1 MTNQSYTEDGGL
13 AFPAYTYDTTL
24 AGQVVRAT
32 DYGMTLRDYFAAK
45 AMAGLMSQSHAGPK
59 NPQHM
64 GHGWGEDCA
73 NQLNNH
79 QKAIAHT
86 LASFA

>member
-45 AMAGLMSQSHAGPK
+45 AMQGLAAS
-59 NPQHM
+59 N
-64 GHGWGEDCA
+64 A
-73 NQLNNH
+73 NIGIKDDPYSLM
-79 QKAIAHT
+79 ARAAYLT
-86 LASFA
+86 ADAMLAERSKSK